1 MDARIKLVAAAAAGV
16 LVTVVAGGA
25 AMAARDHG
33 LGPLG
38 HVDTDNDG
46 KVTRAEW
53 LATANAR
60 FASID
65 RNGDGTLIVGE
76 LPPPRLGPGP
86 GHRGPRHQRDD
97 WDDDGPDADTPPAVA
112 TLTDQAPAAALN
124 AAR

>member
-1 MDARIKLVAAAAAGV
+1 MDTRVKLVAAAAAGV
-16 LVTVVAGGA
+16 LVTLAAGGA

-38 HVDTDNDG
+38 HVDADNDG

-53 LATANAR
+53 LAAANAR

-86 GHRGPRHQRDD
+86 GPRGPRHHRDD
-97 WDDDGPDADTPPAVA
+97 WDDRGPDAPPPAVA
-112 TLTDQAPAAALN
+112 PLTDQVPAAASN
-124 AAR
+124 TAK